1 MEIDGQP
8 YLFDRRA
15 TGYSLAVLS
24 GAEADFLSTEPFPM
38 LAEYGNPFGS
48 YPEICVTEG
57 MLALCRSKAATHVI
71 KDISTRSQESLIEIA
86 PEPFLASSISLWWE
100 EVDRDPLLVLGSRP
114 ELIRFEVVLRHGA
127 YSNFLLAAGEGP
139 RAYLLS
145 PIDDEAELLVSEAPL
160 SWLDSAVDWE
170 AEPFIN
176 DGGLLQFADVRPA
189 HHSPHPESKVMV
201 THVGRWA
208 EDETAVIDLR
218 PLADTAFP
226 RPIG

>member
-1 MEIDGQP
+1 VEIDGQP

-48 YPEICVTEG
+48 YSEIFVTEG

-71 KDISTRSQESLIEIA
+71 KDFSTHSEERPVEIQA
-86 PEPFLASSISLWWE
+86 EPFFASSISLWWE
-100 EVDRDPLLVLGSRP
+100 EVDRDPLLAPGSRP
-114 ELIRFEVVLRHGA
+114 EIIRFEVVLRHA
-127 YSNFLLAAGEGP
+127 TYSNFLLAAGEGP

-145 PIDDEAELLVSEAPL
+145 PIGDEAELLVSEAPL
-160 SWLDSAVDWE
+160 SWLDSAVEWDG
-170 AEPFIN
+170 EPFIN
-176 DGGLLQFADVRPA
+176 SEGFLQFADVRPA
-189 HHSPHPESKVMV
+189 HHSPHPGAQVMA

-208 EDETAVIDLR
+208 ENETALIDLR

-226 RPIG
+226 LPVG